1 VSHIGRGTVEGVVG
15 HERDTDATLLTARGS
30 EAFAEFY
37 TRHVDVVAMYFR
49 RRTSRPDLV
58 YDLTAETFAKALQR
72 RGSYDPLKGPAI
84 AWLLGIARNLL
95 YDAAREGR
103 VAAETRRRLQMQ
115 RHVLDD
121 QQLAAIDERLDV
133 DLDAL
138 LRTLPPDQLEAVRR
152 RVLDDEPYAAI
163 AESTACSPLVA
174 RQRVSRGL
182 AALRRTAKDLR

>member
-1 VSHIGRGTVEGVVG
+1 MLLATRGP
-15 HERDTDATLLTARGS
+15 
-30 EAFAEFY
+30 EAFGEFY
-37 TRHVDVVAMYFR
+37 ARHVDIVAVYFR
-49 RRTSRPDLV
+49 RRTPRSDLV

-72 RGSYDPLKGPAI
+72 RASYDPDKGPAI
-84 AWLLGIARNLL
+84 AWLLGIAKNQL
-95 YDAAREGR
+95 YDAAHQGR

-121 QQLAAIDERLDV
+121 QQLATIDERLDV
-133 DLDAL
+133 DLNAL
-138 LRTLPPDQLEAVRR
+138 LKTLPQDQREAVRR
-152 RVLDDEPYAAI
+152 RVLHDESYAAI